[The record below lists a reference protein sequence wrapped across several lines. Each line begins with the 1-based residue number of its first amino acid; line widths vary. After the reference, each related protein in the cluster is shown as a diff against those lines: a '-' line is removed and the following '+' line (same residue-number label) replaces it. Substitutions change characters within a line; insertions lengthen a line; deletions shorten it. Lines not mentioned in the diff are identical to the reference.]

1 MTNKKY
7 KNRDC
12 ENCGIT
18 FKPRSGHH
26 KYCDDCT
33 PKPRPRIKRPA
44 PKKRHICICGKVF
57 FGGERY
63 CPECR
68 VISKRHHRKLSV
80 CIDCGLIFPVQKD
93 TERCKDCKGGVK
105 ITELDEAP
113 EKVIDIPVKRDGI
126 LVDPDDI
133 FRKYYSGVGLRELVG
148 VLDEELIPDIRD
160 VITGLI
166 FSRAIELD
174 DEIKSTRVEDEMKSK
189 QKEINLI
196 SRSLDRAEIKNQDL
210 TNKLEAMIAENIRL
224 RGERNDFETKY
235 KDIYYE
241 VYEPETRE
249 IVKKEG
255 LVTRLLKKH

>member
-1 MTNKKY
+1 
-7 KNRDC
+7 
-12 ENCGIT
+12 
-18 FKPRSGHH
+18 
-26 KYCDDCT
+26 
-33 PKPRPRIKRPA
+33 
-44 PKKRHICICGKVF
+44 
-57 FGGERY
+57 
-63 CPECR
+63 
-68 VISKRHHRKLSV
+68 
-80 CIDCGLIFPVQKD
+80 
-93 TERCKDCKGGVK
+93 
-105 ITELDEAP
+105 LDEAP

-210 TNKLEAMIAENIRL
+210 TNKLEAMIAENSRL
-224 RGERNDFETKY
+224 RGERNDFEKKY